1 MAKLKTGRHTSAIKA
16 QRQAER
22 RAVRNRVVRKQA
34 RLAAKAV
41 VAAVGAND
49 SGKAQSLLPAAASI
63 WDKAAKSGVI
73 HWKTAARR
81 KSRLSAAIAR
91 SPQRPSFS

>member
-22 RAVRNRVVRKQA
+22 RALRSRSLKRKGRDA
-34 RLAAKAV
+34 SKALLAAKS
-41 VAAVGAND
+41 
-49 SGKAQSLLPAAASI
+49 SGDKTDKTQVQKLLSSASSA
-63 WDKAAKSGVI
+63 WDKAAKKGAI

-81 KSRLSAAIAR
+81 KARLAAAAAK
-91 SPQRPSFS
+91 